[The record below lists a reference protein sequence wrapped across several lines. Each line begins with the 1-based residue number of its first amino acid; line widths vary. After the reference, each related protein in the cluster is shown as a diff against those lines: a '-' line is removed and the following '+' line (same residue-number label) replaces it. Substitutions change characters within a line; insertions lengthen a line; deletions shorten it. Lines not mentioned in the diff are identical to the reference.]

1 MSNLLNCPIK
11 LTKSID
17 LSQSL
22 IDFIQSHYNQDQL
35 THQDSL
41 KPETEALQ
49 SIRES
54 SINQPSCSKLAIN
67 SHSLNSITK
76 YHAHLVYLLTRFPSN
91 IGVKFEYWA
100 IFSSPSSLVSS
111 LLPGELPSSIPIEHD
126 DLNYERACTLFNLG
140 ALHTS
145 LATHQSRSN
154 LDSIKLA
161 IHHFQ
166 QASACFTFLRDHV
179 LQSQDLDQLFSPD
192 LSEPCLTALQYL
204 CLAQAQECVWQK
216 ATIDQMRNGSISK
229 VAQEVSRL
237 YKLSSESMI
246 QTSKLSSQSAKWI
259 GFGFPSEWIKHVNL
273 KAGHFAAVAQYR
285 KSCDDLDSNEYG
297 IEAGRLQ
304 EAINL
309 LKTGMGNPKS
319 NSKIELQPY
328 TIAMKDSESFLKKL
342 EDTYRRARRDN
353 DLIYLQFVPSSDQL
367 PIIKPISMV
376 KSILPTNVESPLEFF
391 NDQGF
396 GEKLL
401 KEIIPFGVYRAV
413 GVYDERKKD
422 WINSQF
428 EAVVEE
434 LDDIA
439 VKQLQAMNLP
449 GSLQALER
457 PINLP
462 PSVIRNSEE
471 IRAQNASRAML
482 EMLSSVEHVSVSNA
496 NLLQEIGNSL
506 EVEAMEDERC
516 RIEFGTQFWKLPP
529 SSSVNHVLRRREG
542 ELRNTLV
549 DASRSDE
556 VVKGLYQEWAKI
568 IELLGQDEETIIRAV
583 PTTRATLDTHDTSEP
598 RRLRSLLDTLD
609 DLRIERQNILGS
621 AHRKMVKDQIREF
634 VLSKKDVQGIENSWE
649 EIFEDRL
656 VEQYGE
662 LKDNLKSNGH
672 RQDEL
677 ICEIEVANQAFLDS
691 RIDDPVT
698 KAREEM
704 LQKFDLAYYKFHEIM
719 NTLKE
724 GLGFH
729 QQFEKF
735 IVQLKDQT
743 DKFLESRRIQSN
755 ELKKSI
761 ETGNLDLET
770 PKKDKSKVKSKPKK
784 SSTRSGIGSSRTS
797 EISQTS
803 EQEGQESRS
812 IQPGVYDPSI
822 HGPIKFL
829 G

>member
-1 MSNLLNCPIK
+1 MSNLLNCPFK
-11 LTKSID
+11 FTQSID
-17 LSQSL
+17 LSQAL
-22 IDFIQSHYNQDQL
+22 IDFIQSHYNQDQS
-35 THQDSL
+35 THHDAL
-41 KPETEALQ
+41 KPETDLLQ
-49 SIRES
+49 SFRES
-54 SINQPSCSKLAIN
+54 SINQPSSSKLLIN
-67 SHSLNSITK
+67 SNSLNSILK
-76 YHAHLVYLLTRFPSN
+76 YHAHLVYLITRFPSN

-100 IFSSPSSLVSS
+100 IFSTPSSLVSS
-111 LLPGELPSSIPIEHD
+111 LLPGELPSSLPIEHF
-126 DLNYERACTLFNLG
+126 DLHYERASTLFNIG

-145 LATHQSRSN
+145 LAIHQSRSN
-154 LDSIKLA
+154 LDSIKLS
-161 IHHFQ
+161 IHHLQ
-166 QASACFTFLRDHV
+166 QASACFAHLKDH
-179 LQSQDLDQLFSPD
+179 LLHSQSQDHLFSPD
-192 LSEPCLTALQYL
+192 LSQPF
-204 CLAQAQECVWQK
+204 
-216 ATIDQMRNGSISK
+216 K

-237 YKLSSESMI
+237 YHLSSQSMI
-246 QTSKLSSQSAKWI
+246 QTSKLSSQSFQMDW
-259 GFGFPSEWIKHVNL
+259 EWIKHVNL

-309 LKTGMGNPKS
+309 LKTAMGNTKS

-328 TIAMKDSESFLKKL
+328 TIALKDSETFLKKL
-342 EDTYRRARRDN
+342 EDTYRRARKDN
-353 DLIYLQFVPSSDQL
+353 DLIYLQFVPPSDQL
-367 PIIKPISMV
+367 PVIKPVSMV
-376 KSILPTNVESPLEFF
+376 KAILPANIGKPLEFF

-396 GEKLL
+396 GKKLL
-401 KEIIPFGVYRAV
+401 QSIIPFGVYRAV
-413 GVYDERKKD
+413 GVYEERKKD
-422 WINSQF
+422 WINTKF
-428 EAVVEE
+428 EAVIEE

-439 VKQLQAMNLP
+439 VKQLQSMNLP

-471 IRAQNASRAML
+471 IRGQNASRAML
-482 EMLSSVEHVSVSNA
+482 EMLSSVEHASVSNA

-506 EVEAMEDERC
+506 DTEAMEDERY
-516 RIEFGTQFWKLPP
+516 RIEFGTQFWKLPS
-529 SSSVNHVLRRREG
+529 SSSVNAVLRRREG

-583 PTTRATLDTHDTSEP
+583 PTARATLDTHDSSEP

-609 DLRIERQNILGS
+609 DLRIERQSILSS
-621 AHRKMVKDQIREF
+621 AHRKMAKDQIREF
-634 VLSKKDVQGIENSWE
+634 VLSKKDVEGIEDAWE

-662 LKDNLKSNGH
+662 LESSLESNRN

-677 ICEIEVANQAFLDS
+677 ICQIEVANQAFLDS

-698 KAREEM
+698 KSREEI

-735 IVQLKDQT
+735 IIQLKDQT
-743 DKFLESRRIQSN
+743 DRFLESRRH
-755 ELKKSI
+755 
-761 ETGNLDLET
+761 
-770 PKKDKSKVKSKPKK
+770 
-784 SSTRSGIGSSRTS
+784 
-797 EISQTS
+797 
-803 EQEGQESRS
+803 QEENQESRP
-812 IQPGVYDPSI
+812 IQAGLYDASI